1 MMTSR
6 STASPSS
13 ASRALVVIVAA
24 CAALCLLALARPG
37 VAEAGRK
44 RLVVLEFTGP
54 KADDFRDDVEKLLK
68 KSHSV
73 VPLKKWQSTAKGLN
87 ATRVNEKDVKK
98 VARKLAIDGVV
109 TGKVEKRGSRY
120 LVHLTLRD
128 GTTGKTVAAP
138 DLVERK
144 AAISA
149 DGRDTIKQEL
159 LPAIDDLSSGGDDED
174 EEVDDEDDD
183 RPSMG
188 SKGRSGFGKGKDAGK
203 AKGKT
208 KGKARGDEDEEA
220 DDEDEEEEEAR
231 PARGKTKTKGKGK
244 RNDDEDADTGPRF
257 GRGKSR
263 DDDDSGD
270 DDRVAARD
278 DGDDDD
284 GDRGRRRDDD
294 DASVERD
301 VDTIGPNDP
310 RTRAIDLAAGLS
322 FTGRR
327 LSFSTNLQMNA
338 PQGYKGAPVPG
349 LMVAIDAFPL
359 ALNRK
364 NTSITRNLGI
374 QVVFDRV
381 IKIESSLV
389 KMGTTYNLPTTEQH
403 LAAGVIYRH
412 LVGAKLE
419 IDASVRFNK
428 RTFEIDRNNPALTA
442 EDVDIPNTDYSY
454 VDPGLALGYVMSD
467 KMMIGGGA
475 RFLFVTST
483 GQMQQTDQYGAST
496 VLGVDVEA
504 GLDYQLASK
513 LLLRVGGRLTTLGF
527 TFKGNGDLTVNRD
540 GDATTQDVAGARDT
554 YFGGFVTGAYVF

>member
-1 MMTSR
+1 
-6 STASPSS
+6 
-13 ASRALVVIVAA
+13 
-24 CAALCLLALARPG
+24 
-37 VAEAGRK
+37 
-44 RLVVLEFTGP
+44 
-54 KADDFRDDVEKLLK
+54 
-68 KSHSV
+68 
-73 VPLKKWQSTAKGLN
+73 
-87 ATRVNEKDVKK
+87 
-98 VARKLAIDGVV
+98 
-109 TGKVEKRGSRY
+109 
-120 LVHLTLRD
+120 
-128 GTTGKTVAAP
+128 
-138 DLVERK
+138 
-144 AAISA
+144 
-149 DGRDTIKQEL
+149 
-159 LPAIDDLSSGGDDED
+159 
-174 EEVDDEDDD
+174 
-183 RPSMG
+183 
-188 SKGRSGFGKGKDAGK
+188 
-203 AKGKT
+203 GKT
-208 KGKARGDEDEEA
+208 KGKRK
-220 DDEDEEEEEAR
+220 DDEDV
-231 PARGKTKTKGKGK
+231 
-244 RNDDEDADTGPRF
+244 DTGPRF
-257 GRGKSR
+257 GKGKSR
-263 DDDDSGD
+263 DDDDDGGD

-278 DGDDDD
+278 DDDDD
-284 GDRGRRRDDD
+284 DRGRGRDDD